1 MSENEKT
8 EISFLSLALGA
19 GLLIL
24 VITFAM
30 AAKANGLY

>member
-8 EISFLSLALGA
+8 ETGCVSLALGA

-30 AAKANGLY
+30 AAKANELY

>member
-8 EISFLSLALGA
+8 EISFLSLALIA

-30 AAKANGLY
+30 AAKVNGLY